1 MHSMVILKSGDDELM
16 KSMTISA
23 KLSAGFTAMLVITLL
38 GGGFAVRNVA
48 LLGENVNTLGHHY
61 VGTLST
67 AAAIDQLTAD
77 LTSAMRGVAL
87 EGHLRELDVANR
99 HYEQYSADLD
109 SLRREATRFAQTAKQ
124 EQMRQV
130 VQEQILNKLEA
141 LSQGGSSLN
150 DLVIKGDVAGA
161 DKAYGELSTEVLSF
175 SRSAHQLAT
184 LEAQAANAYADTAV
198 GTAAT
203 ARYISIAMMCLS
215 LVLGCA
221 LIYLARSISKAL
233 SDSIAEL
240 GDGADQV
247 AGAASM
253 VSSSSQSL
261 AQGASEQAASLQ
273 ETAASSEE
281 INSMARKNTDN
292 SRSTAELLAQSQEK
306 VTLANRHLSDMV
318 VSMNEITES
327 SGKISKIIKVIDEI
341 AFQTNI
347 LALNAAVEAA
357 RAGEAGMGFAV
368 VADEVR
374 SLAQR
379 SAQAAKDTATLI
391 EDSIAKSGEGKGKVD
406 QVASAIRAV
415 TEDSARVKIMVDEVS
430 FGSEEQSRGIDRI
443 GNSITQMKQV
453 TQTTAASAEQAAAAA
468 QQLSAQSETMK
479 DVVSRLQSMVDNK
492 RSHRQSLATRVSTR
506 PVISPRPLAPA
517 QRITPL
523 KQHIGPPQ
531 TYRPKPQVSLSGPS
545 PATSPVEIDEFP
557 LEDHFQSF

>member
-1 MHSMVILKSGDDELM
+1 
-16 KSMTISA
+16 
-23 KLSAGFTAMLVITLL
+23 MLVITLL

-48 LLGENVNTLGHHY
+48 LLGGYVNALNHQY
-61 VGTLST
+61 VETLST
-67 AAAIDQLTAD
+67 AAAINQLTSD

-87 EGHLRELDVANR
+87 EGHLKALDIASQR
-99 HYEQYSADLD
+99 HEQYDADLD
-109 SLRREATRFAQTAKQ
+109 SLRREATDFARTAKQ
-124 EQMRQV
+124 EQVRQLA
-130 VQEQILNKLEA
+130 QEQILNKLDI
-141 LSQGGSSLN
+141 LSQGGSSLYA
-150 DLVIKGDVAGA
+150 LVAKGDMAGA
-161 DKAYGELSTEVLSF
+161 DALYGQLSTEALALNQ
-175 SRSAHQLAT
+175 SAHELTT
-184 LEAQAANAYADTAV
+184 LEAAAANTYADMAV
-198 GTAAT
+198 GAVAP
-203 ARYISIAMMCLS
+203 ARYISIIMMCVS

-221 LIYLARSISKAL
+221 LIYLARSISKTL
-233 SDSIAEL
+233 RDSIAEL

-391 EDSIAKSGEGKGKVD
+391 EDSIAKSSEGKGKVD

-430 FGSEEQSRGIDRI
+430 FGSEEQSRGIDKI
-443 GNSITQMKQV
+443 GSSITQMKQV

-479 DVVSRLQSMVDNK
+479 DVVSRLQSMVDSK
-492 RSHRQSLATRVSTR
+492 RSYQRPATTRSTAR
-506 PVISPRPLAPA
+506 AILSPR
-517 QRITPL
+517 RITPAPRNASV
-523 KQHIGPPQ
+523 KQNIGPPQ
-531 TYRPKPQVSLSGPS
+531 THRPKPQVSLSTS
-545 PATSPVEIDEFP
+545 STPAVKFDEFP
-557 LEDHFQSF
+557 LEDSFQSF

>member
-1 MHSMVILKSGDDELM
+1 M

-23 KLSAGFTAMLVITLL
+23 KLSAGFTAMLVVTLL
-38 GGGFAVRNVA
+38 GGGFAVRNIA
-48 LLGENVNTLGHHY
+48 LLGEYVNTLNHQY
-61 VGTLST
+61 VETLSA
-67 AAAIDQLTAD
+67 AAAINQLTSD

-87 EGHLRELDVANR
+87 EGHLREMDIASQR
-99 HYEQYSADLD
+99 HEQYDADLD
-109 SLRREATRFAQTAKQ
+109 SLRREATDFARTAKQ
-124 EQMRQV
+124 EQLRQLS
-130 VQEQILNKLEA
+130 QEQILNKLDA
-141 LSQGGSSLN
+141 LSQGGSSLYA
-150 DLVIKGDVAGA
+150 LVAKGDMVGA
-161 DKAYGELSTEVLSF
+161 DKAYGQLSTEALALSQ
-175 SRSAHQLAT
+175 SAHELTT
-184 LEAQAANAYADTAV
+184 LEAAAANSYADMAV
-198 GTAAT
+198 GAVAP
-203 ARYISIAMMCLS
+203 ARYISIIMMCVS
-215 LVLGCA
+215 FVLGCA
-221 LIYLARSISKAL
+221 LIYLARSISKTL
-233 SDSIAEL
+233 SNSIAEL

-281 INSMARKNTDN
+281 INSMAKKNTDN

-391 EDSIAKSGEGKGKVD
+391 EDSIAKSSEGKGKVD

-430 FGSEEQSRGIDRI
+430 FGSEEQSRGIDKI
-443 GNSITQMKQV
+443 GSSITQMKQV

-479 DVVSRLQSMVDNK
+479 EVVSRLQNMVDDK
-492 RSHRQSLATRVSTR
+492 RSYQRPATTRSTAR
-506 PVISPRPLAPA
+506 GMLSPRL
-517 QRITPL
+517 ITPAPRNISV

-531 TYRPKPQVSLSGPS
+531 TSRPKPQVSLS
-545 PATSPVEIDEFP
+545 TSSTLAPKLDEFP
-557 LEDHFQSF
+557 LEDSFQSF